1 MATHG
6 FFDDD
11 LYDFGAAAHEDPDG
25 ADSAELSDRNP
36 GSVELGDDG
45 AGSRLESANGSA
57 SSSTTRRRRRGQRGG
72 KGGLGDAG
80 PEKKWRSG
88 AIPTAP
94 AFDGDVEA
102 NPYCLR
108 LYRRK
113 LMRWVRLTKEYLPAS
128 EQALR
133 ALEQLRGDAELEFEE
148 IDDSRFDHPDG
159 ISRLL
164 QDLEV
169 SFGEREL
176 FRQGGVIREFESI
189 GRMQGESIT
198 AYIRRFRLLERK
210 LAENKVPVYPEAARV
225 VKLLDGLRLDE
236 KATSTV
242 LLAAGNKY
250 DMKAVLEALRIQYPP
265 GMSVTG
271 VPKGLAT
278 LAIRTSRSTS
288 SRASSFKSS
297 STATSS
303 RRSRASKGS
312 RWTQWQTGW
321 EDALPEEPAV
331 DIDFEEDEPEN
342 YLTNEIDYVEE
353 PNEEPEVLDEAEE
366 ELVPEY
372 PDYQEADESFE
383 PEPSKD
389 MNALLAA
396 AEALTVTSKRL
407 ASLVQARGYYH
418 VDGKS
423 KGKSKSAGAEKK
435 GKGKGGHMGAKSG
448 GKSGKGTRKGMG
460 KQGGKGSGDKQ
471 ARLRGSLCL
480 GCGAADHW
488 VRDCPHMSSYQAQLA
503 SADLELDPEGS
514 PVHCWMTSASLEL
527 PAHSREN
534 CQAEPVYHVPRPPS
548 IMLST
553 CMDASYLIADTGC
566 QRQVAGVKWH
576 EQRVHEI
583 LPLQRESHAE
593 VCKFSFGPADGL
605 PSLGR
610 HLYPA
615 GIAGELVALGISEID
630 SAAPGLLSR
639 PTMEALGAVP
649 DLLEGKVFFRALGG
663 RSTRLYLSPCRH
675 LALKIDEW
683 PEHSVDWTNMLEQVT
698 CSAHGPPD
706 VYHKNM
712 FPPERVRLETLR
724 NSIASRPPPNA
735 PAEPTS
741 LMVGTVATCD
751 AASPGAGPHHAAGSA
766 VLLRGLVE
774 AQAEGQDPGDVHGA
788 LHGSHDDD
796 NAGGYGGSGALAAE
810 QVPQGTRQVQ
820 PPPGH
825 SQLLGCRDEDPD
837 LRRVRFP
844 VGDHG
849 QRQHRGSHSEG
860 QSQCE
865 DATGPERRSQAAD
878 QGQQEGHRQRQS
890 RRRYPVIGKL
900 VTTILGVLAGVI
912 AGQSSSSSTAATAPE
927 HSYATGSWSD
937 SESDTEGLP
946 HEWAATSEIAVS
958 SRPALHDLRAG
969 HTGRRT
975 LGQHERDKPL
985 RGRRLETTCETV
997 AARQPGQS
1005 RTRPPTPTSAAT
1017 SSREPQRPGL
1027 DRGRR
1032 GSGSGGVPR
1041 LHDGQEPRSELLG
1054 GDDGPRR
1061 LGRGYEGTDAAGHAR
1076 PLSAEPLMG
1085 SVDTPLTAEDR
1096 ECFMIK
1102 RGTRKRLSGMARSLW
1117 QDWQAEAKVYMSRAQ
1132 KCRSLRKHKVDVV
1145 EVYGGHAAI
1154 TEFAIK
1160 EGLRVLQ
1167 PVDQI
1172 YGHALNS
1179 MADFDWLEKTLERW
1193 LPVLV
1198 IWEIS
1203 CTAWTSLQHLSR
1215 SAEEIE
1221 ALRALQRRAINSMV
1235 RIIMKLQSMGVHFLI
1250 ENPYGTAFWKQP
1262 GLLKLQALPGVEFR
1276 MGCMCEFGL
1285 CDGHGQLLKKPT
1297 GWLSD
1302 MPELLDELAR
1312 PCSGQHEHGQCIG
1325 GNVAKKAQVYTNQL
1339 ARACI
1344 RGLKQGLRR
1353 LGDERWN
1360 KNYLTESDL
1369 PGEPLVWTGD
1379 INHGDT
1385 PEDFELHWEP
1395 PGELKVD
1402 IYFLDI
1408 NRHTESWQPLLRE
1421 AEGRFKNITT
1431 NTITLKPS
1439 PFFEKVKSLVPWTLQ
1454 RVQLSKAPKQRRLPD
1469 EVLMNGAKH
1478 RGAALWCNDDEIRLE
1493 AEEIKAIAHA
1503 PASKYEKPVRLA
1515 IYFYGV
1521 APASSMNPSD
1531 DAQPEP
1537 PRQPAQPEQVDV
1549 SDRMLPHQPGYRDI
1563 SFPGID
1569 VPMWIQQVLRR
1580 LHCNLGHP
1588 PKEVLVRQLALANA
1602 SETAIKGAR
1611 HLRCE
1616 VCLRVAPPHQPRAV
1630 KAYQPKRFNDRVCLD
1645 IVYIKD
1651 ICKKVHMY
1659 LNCVDDATSYQA
1671 ASYIHDRTEDT
1682 IIRSLLNGW
1691 FTFFGPPDEMAVDAE
1706 GAFRGMKF
1714 EMLHAQMNVD
1724 IRCIPPDAH
1733 WQLGKAERHGQ
1744 ALKWNAA
1751 RLVSQFAAST
1761 VPEVNVCVAMAT
1773 HAKNT
1778 LIRRSGSS
1786 PCQWVFGRNP
1796 KLPASLLSDGGSI
1809 ESCQLTADSDRL
1821 QQIEAVRTQ
1830 AMMNHHQ
1837 FEAHAALRAALLR
1850 KSRPYRGQL
1859 FPGQKVAYY
1868 RLRSTQF
1875 DGEGSTE
1882 GYRQGIVLALD
1893 RNPSSNVAV
1902 NVWVRNSRGRVVQ
1915 CAPEQV
1921 RPVFGE
1927 QEWWTPDGQDLE
1939 VLKNVDQDLQSH
1951 PRAFRAAGAGD
1962 RPRPA
1967 ADAAVFRAL
1976 SPAPGAREA
1985 FPVLDADGR
1994 PTEPAML
2001 NPVLM
2006 LPPTPAP
2013 STPATRRPRERSRS
2027 VTRMNQRPLPMVAV
2041 PENAPLQEGS
2051 ARASLRGEPGTPP
2064 DRAHLP
2070 DQRSEPGPSS
2080 EPGTHPDRAHLP
2092 DQRSEPGPSH
2102 VAPMDQ
2108 RNVSSSSGPS
2118 ASPTVTGEL
2127 SRQVS
2132 SRRASGSGLTQEL
2145 ERLMTEEY
2153 PELRGLKRQPDIPT
2167 SELDAHVKSAP
2178 AQPTGPFPE
2187 GQEILLTFCQQCGDQ
2202 HRVRQGDLSVC
2213 ARCSCGDFVD
2223 SPKDVV
2229 SWYDEIQEREA
2240 FDKILVPGGK
2250 TKGPGGAPEHSS
2262 PDSLPQTLSSE
2273 DAGYDNLF
2281 FEQFSCKPV
2290 RNSMHRLEVLRR
2302 HGREA
2307 TLRSGWDGSP
2317 EEVQAAY
2324 VQNAFLT
2331 AAHHFGDHDQDETT
2345 SAKKEGETT
2354 AWTTTTSST
2363 PTTLTERLA
2372 SQMLEQGDF
2381 SHQTCHQILDTLEFK
2396 RKTTTTRQAM
2406 ETEAEDSGTL
2416 LLGLYSYGA
2425 NVGLTNATAHYRK
2438 LAQYLAAY
2446 LKNHGMSSGVTSI
2459 QVTKNA
2465 VAKPHKDVNN
2475 AAGSLNWHVSLGNYR
2490 GGKLWVESSSQKFP
2504 DDPRT
2509 VQRDIEGQLRRGYLT
2524 DVRQRL
2530 ISFDPKCFHFT
2541 EDYQGERYGITAFHT
2556 RLYAQATSGD
2566 RARLAQLGF
2575 PRPIP
2580 NRTWLSEPAFSAYP
2594 VKLQSEAADEGETLL
2609 AMESSAEEGDDGT
2622 FETRRAAK
2630 QARKKEVPWQ
2640 SMTPEEVPEFVRALQ
2655 QEWSEW
2661 ERWSSCKPVWV
2672 RAGEVAAH
2680 LILRSRVCYRWKP
2693 TADGGQKPKA
2703 RIVVLGFRD
2712 PHLPW
2717 LARDAPVLSRTA
2729 FHLILQWAASHQVKL
2744 HNADC
2749 KSAFLQGDPD
2759 VERPEN
2765 IYMRPP
2771 QDPVAQEANPD
2782 WQDSRL
2788 LYRLTAPVY
2797 GQANAPRQWY
2807 EHVVRIL
2814 QALGWVRHTLDPCL
2828 FLWKQDGYVVAVLG
2842 IHVDDLIAGA
2852 LKDHEKT
2859 LKDVEKSFTWGSP
2872 WTDSDFVFVGRHIKQ
2887 WPDGSITVDQA
2898 SYVSEVPT
2906 TKVKLEDD
2914 VKLSGHPALV
2924 TEFRS
2929 GIGSLQWLA
2938 GTTRGDIAADVSLIQ
2953 RSPADLCVSDLKEV
2967 NGVLRYVRATSDA
2980 YFKVVPLSFA
2990 DLILVCYGDSGW
3002 ANAPGHKSQGGLVIT
3017 ATTKKA
3023 LTQRQDASLLEW
3035 KSYRHQRVLRSTLAA
3050 EAASLDKA
3058 YDHGH
3063 YMAMML
3069 SEMMDGRFLA
3079 TMNERPL
3086 CEVVPVTDARS
3097 LWDSIH
3103 RLSTN
3108 FQEKRVEI
3116 DVAALRQTCKGLRW
3130 VPTESQMADALTKR
3144 SKSLRDQFRQ
3154 WMASPFVTLVDSK
3167 QPSDV
3172 VTGADANK
3180 AWRN

>member
-712 FPPERVRLETLR
+712 FPPELVHTTQQAVLYY
-724 NSIASRPPPNA
+724 S
-735 PAEPTS
+735 
-741 LMVGTVATCD
+741 
-751 AASPGAGPHHAAGSA
+751 AASLKPRLKDKILEMFMEPCTAVTMMTTQAAMA
-766 VLLRGLVE
+766 AAAHLQLNKYPKE
-774 AQAEGQDPGDVHGA
+774 PDKC
-788 LHGSHDDD
+788 SH
-796 NAGGYGGSGALAAE
+796 
-810 QVPQGTRQVQ
+810 PQGTRNYSAAGTRIQICDVCGSRWVIMANGSTVEATPKANPNARTPLDLSDAAKQRIKDSKKATAKGKAAGGTPSSGSLSQPSSGYSRVSSLVSPRLQAPPPPRPSTAMQQAAGQTRSQIPKAYRMNGQPPRRLLYPQDQRSMISEPDTQDDGLSDNMSVINPSEGEGSRQRVRQWQRGNLGNRGRGLPLRQAQ
-820 PPPGH
+820 PPPLENPND
-825 SQLLGCRDEDPD
+825 QDWTEADEAQEAAEFHDYMMARNHDPNYW
-837 LRRVRFP
+837 
-844 VGDHG
+844 
-849 QRQHRGSHSEG
+849 E
-860 QSQCE
+860 E
-865 DATGPERRSQAAD
+865 
-878 QGQQEGHRQRQS
+878 
-890 RRRYPVIGKL
+890 
-900 VTTILGVLAGVI
+900 
-912 AGQSSSSSTAATAPE
+912 
-927 HSYATGSWSD
+927 
-937 SESDTEGLP
+937 
-946 HEWAATSEIAVS
+946 
-958 SRPALHDLRAG
+958 
-969 HTGRRT
+969 
-975 LGQHERDKPL
+975 
-985 RGRRLETTCETV
+985 
-997 AARQPGQS
+997 
-1005 RTRPPTPTSAAT
+1005 
-1017 SSREPQRPGL
+1017 
-1027 DRGRR
+1027 
-1032 GSGSGGVPR
+1032 
-1041 LHDGQEPRSELLG
+1041 
-1054 GDDGPRR
+1054 
-1061 LGRGYEGTDAAGHAR
+1061 
-1076 PLSAEPLMG
+1076 MM
-1085 SVDTPLTAEDR
+1085 DR

-1902 NVWVRNSRGRVVQ
+1902 NVWLRNSRGRVVQ

-1939 VLKNVDQDLQSH
+1939 VLKNVDQ
-1951 PRAFRAAGAGD
+1951 
-1962 RPRPA
+1962 
-1967 ADAAVFRAL
+1967 
-1976 SPAPGAREA
+1976 A

-2013 STPATRRPRERSRS
+2013 STPVSLALLQIVHIYPIN
-2027 VTRMNQRPLPMVAV
+2027 VLNQVLLVSLALIQIVHIYPINV
-2041 PENAPLQEGS
+2041 PNLV
-2051 ARASLRGEPGTPP
+2051 L
-2064 DRAHLP
+2064 H
-2070 DQRSEPGPSS
+2070 
-2080 EPGTHPDRAHLP
+2080 
-2092 DQRSEPGPSH
+2092 
-2102 VAPMDQ
+2102 MW
-2108 RNVSSSSGPS
+2108 
-2118 ASPTVTGEL
+2118 
-2127 SRQVS
+2127 
-2132 SRRASGSGLTQEL
+2132 ASGSGLTQEL

-2202 HRVRQGDLSVC
+2202 HRVRQGGLSVC

-2490 GGKLWVESSSQKFP
+2490 GGKLWVESSSQKFH